1 MDTLNFGDRYDFTL
15 FDSKVIC
22 RVTIENILCK
32 RIVLMTEWI
41 KCQIGDLCNTISDTY
56 KGKDSLVVLVNTSD
70 VLEGKVL
77 NHKTVFNEN
86 LKGQFKK
93 TFKKNDILYSEIRP
107 ANKRFAF
114 IDFENT
120 SNYIA
125 STKLMVL
132 RPNDKV
138 LPRYLFALLKSNHL
152 ISELQHLAET
162 RSGTFPQITFSSELS
177 RIPVLL
183 PNKETQKKVIDILS
197 CIEDKIDLNLAI
209 NNNLEQQAQ
218 AIFKAWFVDFEP
230 FNGEMPSDWITG
242 TVDNLG
248 TEIICGKTPST
259 KKKEYYGGN
268 IPFITIPDMHDCVYN
283 VSTERYLSA
292 AGVASQ
298 PKKTLPPNTICVSCI
313 GTAGLVTLV
322 SEKSQSNQQ
331 INSIVPKEGISAYY
345 IYLLMQTL
353 SETINKLGQ
362 SGSTIVNLNKTQFGK
377 IQVAIPS
384 EQVLYNFDTLCKP
397 LFEMIHSNQKENL
410 KLANLR
416 DALLAKLMAGDLDIS
431 DIDL

>member
-1 MDTLNFGDRYDFTL
+1 MDTLNFGDLYDFTL

-209 NNNLEQQAQ
+209 NNNLVQQAKTIYQ
-218 AIFKAWFVDFEP
+218 AWFEKFILSEDSCP
-230 FNGEMPSDWITG
+230 PTWKRGILADIASITS
-242 TVDNLG
+242 
-248 TEIICGKTPST
+248 GKRPQEKST
-259 KKKEYYGGN
+259 KKLNGFEIPLVGATSIVGFTNEANYTNKILVIGRVGTHGIVQRINFPCWASDNTLVITSELYEYTFQILQKINYHTINRGSTQ
-268 IPFITIPDMHDCVYN
+268 PLITQADMNKVVILIPDNQILTEFESTVGQLMQKYETNLMENTKLAEIRDYLLPRLMSGELD
-283 VSTERYLSA
+283 VS
-292 AGVASQ
+292 
-298 PKKTLPPNTICVSCI
+298 P
-313 GTAGLVTLV
+313 
-322 SEKSQSNQQ
+322 
-331 INSIVPKEGISAYY
+331 INISA
-345 IYLLMQTL
+345 
-353 SETINKLGQ
+353 
-362 SGSTIVNLNKTQFGK
+362 STTDN
-377 IQVAIPS
+377 
-384 EQVLYNFDTLCKP
+384 
-397 LFEMIHSNQKENL
+397 
-410 KLANLR
+410 
-416 DALLAKLMAGDLDIS
+416 
-431 DIDL
+431 

>member
-1 MDTLNFGDRYDFTL
+1 MDTLNFWDRYDFTL

-56 KGKDSLVVLVNTSD
+56 KGKDYLVVIVNTSD

-209 NNNLEQQAQ
+209 NNNLAQQAKTIYQ
-218 AIFKAWFVDFEP
+218 AWFEKFILSNGSCPHTWKRGILADIANITSGKRPPKKSDKKMKGFEIPLVGATSIVGFTNEANYTNKILVIGRVGTHGVIQRINSPCWASDNTLVITSKLYEYTFQVLQKIDYHAMNRGSTQPLITQADMNKVD
-230 FNGEMPSDWITG
+230 I
-242 TVDNLG
+242 L
-248 TEIICGKTPST
+248 
-259 KKKEYYGGN
+259 
-268 IPFITIPDMHDCVYN
+268 IPDN
-283 VSTERYLSA
+283 
-292 AGVASQ
+292 Q
-298 PKKTLPPNTICVSCI
+298 TLHEFELIVGQLMQKYETHLIENTKL
-313 GTAGLVTLV
+313 AELRD
-322 SEKSQSNQQ
+322 
-331 INSIVPKEGISAYY
+331 
-345 IYLLMQTL
+345 YLLPRL
-353 SETINKLGQ
+353 I
-362 SGSTIVNLNKTQFGK
+362 SGELDTSKVN
-377 IQVAIPS
+377 I
-384 EQVLYNFDTLCKP
+384 
-397 LFEMIHSNQKENL
+397 
-410 KLANLR
+410 
-416 DALLAKLMAGDLDIS
+416 
-431 DIDL
+431 